1 MTNRLPLPL
10 LIVLLLW
17 AMALFIGFGLFARFN
32 LTVMVSLLVGAL
44 SIAAA
49 IFLILELNH
58 PFSGL
63 LRIPDTPI
71 QYALSLIGK

>member
-1 MTNRLPLPL
+1 
-10 LIVLLLW
+10 LW
-17 AMALFIGFGLFARFN
+17 VIALFLGFGLFARFN

-49 IFLILELNH
+49 IFLILELNS

-63 LRIPDTPI
+63 LRISDTPI
-71 QYALSLIGK
+71 QYALSRIGQ

>member
-1 MTNRLPLPL
+1 
-10 LIVLLLW
+10 LW
-17 AMALFIGFGLFARFN
+17 ATALFVGFGLFARLN
-32 LTVMVSLLVGAL
+32 LTVMVSLLIGAL

-71 QYALSLIGK
+71 QYALSLIDK